1 MKYLI
6 YDIQHMPLW
15 LSGTLVLLYV
25 ALFAYFVY
33 IIVHYGRK
41 HNCFLLPIVM
51 VGLGLSACTSVT
63 DTPVVAPV
71 STMQLTVNGLSYDI
85 NLATTDTVN
94 LRALSVEF
102 PAQFSVANH
111 SRFANLT
118 IGGKPVVG
126 GTCSLQIDT
135 ISHRHHIE
143 LCYTLDGKNRRIV
156 LNTLHKNIPQLQTSG
171 KATSAGHFYLSYV
184 YMRLIEKVDNN
195 GRLLFYRFEPLPSIE
210 RNSTGWWDFKKHQ
223 ALDGNTYYSYQEPDD
238 KYASWR
244 FNGFNPGKRVIL
256 DAQYNKVKEI
266 QLEAAPH
273 VLKGYPVD
281 GHDFY
286 MFTPDH
292 YIVMSYIDRDT
303 IINQRDTV
311 LASAYIQE
319 VEGGKVVFDWWSLNH
334 GEMATMTDPC
344 FATTAGKDYV
354 HLNSID
360 VLPDGNLLCSF
371 RHISS
376 VLKIDRQGKNGDIL
390 WRVAGADN
398 DGGYAFHGQH
408 YARYHAADGTIT
420 LFNNGN
426 GTGRTQMLRLAV
438 DVNSG
443 AVSQST
449 ILLNDGYY
457 AQACGALSFS
467 GDNMIVG
474 WGIPGENEANNRL
487 LTEYDAVGNA
497 IFTITLP
504 TAKSQLNG
512 VLATYRCVKCQ

>member
-143 LCYTLDGKNRRIV
+143 LCYTLDG
-156 LNTLHKNIPQLQTSG
+156 
-171 KATSAGHFYLSYV
+171 
-184 YMRLIEKVDNN
+184 
-195 GRLLFYRFEPLPSIE
+195 
-210 RNSTGWWDFKKHQ
+210 
-223 ALDGNTYYSYQEPDD
+223 
-238 KYASWR
+238 
-244 FNGFNPGKRVIL
+244 
-256 DAQYNKVKEI
+256 
-266 QLEAAPH
+266 
-273 VLKGYPVD
+273 
-281 GHDFY
+281 
-286 MFTPDH
+286 
-292 YIVMSYIDRDT
+292 
-303 IINQRDTV
+303 
-311 LASAYIQE
+311 
-319 VEGGKVVFDWWSLNH
+319 
-334 GEMATMTDPC
+334 
-344 FATTAGKDYV
+344 
-354 HLNSID
+354 
-360 VLPDGNLLCSF
+360 NLLCSF

-376 VLKIDRQGKNGDIL
+376 VLKIDRQGKTGDIL

-426 GTGRTQMLRLAV
+426 DTSRTQMLRLAV